1 MPSTVRNGD
10 RGRDVKL
17 LQRLLRDLR
26 YDEVEG
32 MDGIFGD
39 KTEAAVRRYQADA
52 ELANQ
57 DGVCDQPTWQ
67 SLESQFGDLE
77 GLRSEDSVDEFVQD
91 THGILNSTMSLD
103 DRLAALRAAANEQL
117 AAAGVPDIRFKKE
130 ALDAGTHGVFTWWEW
145 EMSINETRL
154 SDAWIDAATLE
165 DQADLVSTVMHE
177 ARHAEQFFTVARL
190 LAGLHDLDADAI
202 HDQMNIPVDVAKVAR
217 ANPILECTLA
227 NGPAFDWYESVYG
240 SGKDHRDDV
249 LTTDPM
255 NYEDYRNLAEE
266 RDPKDGEVTVRQ
278 SYREYADGGWDPVAR
293 PTLRRDRDCDPDEV
307 RYLQQLLV
315 YRGYSWVD
323 IDGDFGEKTEDAVKI
338 FQRSAEIEDDGVVGT
353 DTWAALIP

>member
-10 RGRDVKL
+10 RGPDVKL

-26 YDEVEG
+26 YDEVQW
-32 MDGIFGD
+32 MDGVFGD
-39 KTEAAVRRYQADA
+39 KTEAAVKRYQSDA
-52 ELANQ
+52 ELASS

-77 GLRSEDSVDEFVQD
+77 GLRSEESVDEFVHD
-91 THGILNSTMSLD
+91 VHGILHTSMTLD
-103 DRLAALRAAANEQL
+103 DRLAALKGAANERL
-117 AAAGVPDIRFKKE
+117 EAAGVPDIKFASK
-130 ALDAGTHGVFTWWEW
+130 ALDADTHGIFTWWEW

-154 SDAWIDAATLE
+154 ADDWINAATQE
-165 DQADLVSTVMHE
+165 DQADLVSTVLHE
-177 ARHAEQFFTVARL
+177 ARHAEQFYTVARL

-202 HDQMNIPVDVAKVAR
+202 HSQMNIPVEVATVA
-217 ANPILECTLA
+217 AADPIRECTMA

-240 SGKDHRDDV
+240 SGKDHRHDV

-278 SYREYADGGWDPVAR
+278 SYREVDDGGWSPVRR

-315 YRGYSWVD
+315 YHGYSWVG
-323 IDGDFGEKTEDAVKI
+323 IDGDFQDKTEDAVKI
-338 FQRSAEIEDDGVVGT
+338 FQRSKSLKDDGVVGKA
-353 DTWAALIP
+353 TWDALIP